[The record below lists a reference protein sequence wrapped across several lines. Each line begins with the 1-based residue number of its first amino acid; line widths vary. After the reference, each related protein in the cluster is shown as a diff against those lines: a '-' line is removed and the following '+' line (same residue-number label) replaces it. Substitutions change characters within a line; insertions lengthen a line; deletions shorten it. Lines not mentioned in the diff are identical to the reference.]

1 MNAAARKSSLSSLI
15 VPLVAIPICVSSMV
29 DLRTYVRF
37 GFNPIF
43 LQILRRRSLYRKRRT
58 PATILR
64 AFVTSLTTLIL
75 VGGGTFEG
83 TLDDEDEIDERPV
96 FFIPLIVV
104 RICGSDCK
112 SASPSDRTRQS
123 LWSNSVVTLVLH
135 FILIDDSDG
144 KPYL

>member
-37 GFNPIF
+37 GFTPIF

-64 AFVTSLTTLIL
+64 AFVASLTTLIL

-104 RICGSDCK
+104 RICGSAK
-112 SASPSDRTRQS
+112 P
-123 LWSNSVVTLVLH
+123 VVEFGGH
-135 FILIDDSDG
+135 ACIAF
-144 KPYL
+144 YLD